1 MSIIIN
7 TIYKLM
13 NILKILAILAIFVPS
28 VVFAQTAVRSTSSS
42 DVSAVGVRVET
53 TGVESPDFGVTASE
67 PETAGIEHEDIG
79 ITGDGDDGDAGNAE
93 EIEFTLKPDRIE
105 GKADDNVFCTE
116 DARICPDGTGV
127 GRVPP
132 SCEFAK
138 CPGEINDNDKKGR
151 LDDDSD
157 NDGLEDIDE
166 DNRSSV
172 DSFFDVFVDFSD
184 EGTQEAVD
192 AFFLELGD
200 IKGESE
206 VKSIEN
212 GDEPGD
218 IKSGDEEGSATSVS
232 KSKKPK
238 EIVIVGS
245 KVKEVIK
252 SGDVQVRGWDPEK
265 KEVTIDPEDV
275 EEAKDLLDFI
285 GATVVSDENIE
296 KVAISPER
304 IELEYAQPAKLFGFI
319 PMSLTAKVVLSKK
332 DKLKVKFPWYA
343 FLTSDNV
350 KEVKKDIDVLSLA
363 WGAVASIGDT
373 EMQDKALKFQT
384 ISNLLRASHDTA
396 SNSIRNM
403 K

>member
-1 MSIIIN
+1 VFSFNINKKIMKNII
-7 TIYKLM
+7 
-13 NILKILAILAIFVPS
+13 KILAILSFFIPGVIFAHAGNEAMS
-28 VVFAQTAVRSTSSS
+28 ESG
-42 DVSAVGVRVET
+42 VSATSVKSTQAKDAETDVVEKQKILKKESGESRVDNGS
-53 TGVESPDFGVTASE
+53 TGGDILIKPKVNNSVLCTAD
-67 PETAGIEHEDIG
+67 AKICA
-79 ITGDGDDGDAGNAE
+79 DGS
-93 EIEFTLKPDRIE
+93 
-105 GKADDNVFCTE
+105 
-116 DARICPDGTGV
+116 GV

-172 DSFFDVFVDFSD
+172 DSFFDVFVDLSD

>member
-1 MSIIIN
+1 MFSFNINKKIMKNII
-7 TIYKLM
+7 
-13 NILKILAILAIFVPS
+13 KILAILSFFIPGVIFAHAGNEAMS
-28 VVFAQTAVRSTSSS
+28 ESG
-42 DVSAVGVRVET
+42 VSATSVKSTQAKDSETDVVEKQKILKKESGESRVDNGS
-53 TGVESPDFGVTASE
+53 TGGDIPIKPKVNNSVLCTAD
-67 PETAGIEHEDIG
+67 AKICA
-79 ITGDGDDGDAGNAE
+79 DGS
-93 EIEFTLKPDRIE
+93 
-105 GKADDNVFCTE
+105 
-116 DARICPDGTGV
+116 GV

-172 DSFFDVFVDFSD
+172 DSFFDVFVDLSD
-184 EGTQEAVD
+184 EGTQEAVN

-212 GDEPGD
+212 GDESGG
-218 IKSGDEEGSATSVS
+218 IKSGDEEGGATSVS
-232 KSKKPK
+232 KSKNPK

-252 SGDVQVRGWDPEK
+252 SGDVQVRGWNPEK
-265 KEVTIDPEDV
+265 KEVTIDPEDIK
-275 EEAKDLLDFI
+275 ETKDLLDFI

-319 PMSLTAKVVLSKK
+319 PIDLTARVEMDDENKVKM
-332 DKLKVKFPWYA
+332 KFPWYT
-343 FLTSDNV
+343 FLTKNNA
-350 KEVKKDIDVLSLA
+350 KEVKKEIDVLSLS
-363 WGAVASIGDT
+363 WGASLGSGGT
-373 EMQDKALKFQT
+373 GLQNKARRFQEVNNVLK
-384 ISNLLRASHDTA
+384 TA
-396 SNSIRNM
+396 YDVSSNSIRNM